1 MPKTENL
8 QFRKGDLMAIAIVIL
23 LAVVVLLCFLP
34 GKEASAGRAVIYL
47 NGEAVK
53 TVDLSQ
59 DQTFTISDRYHN
71 VIQILDGEIRI
82 LESDCPGKDCVH
94 SGGIHTAGRILV
106 CLPNA
111 LEIRVI
117 SDDADVDFGV
127 G

>member
-1 MPKTENL
+1 MSKPEKL
-8 QFRKGDLMAIAIVIL
+8 QFCKGDLIAIAAVIL
-23 LAVVVLLCFLP
+23 LAAAVLLCFLP
-34 GKEASAGRAVIYL
+34 GKDAPAGKAVIYL
-47 NGEAVK
+47 NGQPIK

-59 DQTFTISDRYHN
+59 DQTFTISDRYHS
-71 VIQILDGEIRI
+71 VIRVENGTICI

-94 SGGIHTAGRILV
+94 SGSISTAGRILV

-117 SDDADVDFGV
+117 SDDADVDFVV